1 MLADVAGRLGHFDFR
16 FWCPGEAAAAY
27 YDEEDSTAAADF
39 RFWCSGEAAG
49 IDFRLW
55 CSGEAAGIDFRFWCS
70 GEAAAT
76 YHCDEDSAAAADDSE
91 RENFSKQGAKDGI
104 GIIIA
109 EEEEE
114 DEEGT

>member
-1 MLADVAGRLGHFDFR
+1 MF
-16 FWCPGEAAAAY
+16 
-27 YDEEDSTAAADF
+27 YDKENSTAAADESEREASSKQGATEGIDF

-91 RENFSKQGAKDGI
+91 REAFSQQGAKDGI
-104 GIIIA
+104 GTIA

-114 DEEGT
+114 DEEGTQFQ

>member
-1 MLADVAGRLGHFDFR
+1 MLADVAGRRGHFDFR
-16 FWCPGEAAAAY
+16 FWCPGEAAATY

-39 RFWCSGEAAG
+39 RF
-49 IDFRLW
+49 W

-91 RENFSKQGAKDGI
+91 REAFSKQGAKDGI